1 MASLKS
7 YHQRLVY
14 LITYSRAD
22 IAKFPTKQQFAD
34 CGITISH
41 WVVSIEGHAVTDSN
55 NDMNMYHYHMA
66 LKLARRGR
74 WLQVR
79 RFLDETYAIYRYIL
93 ATIILPIIARINT

>member
-34 CGITISH
+34 AVLEAWKSCGITISH

-55 NDMNMYHYHMA
+55 
-66 LKLARRGR
+66 
-74 WLQVR
+74 
-79 RFLDETYAIYRYIL
+79 DEIYTYIKSL
-93 ATIILPIIARINT
+93 SLSV